1 MSDNTQPMP
10 LLKAGP
16 SQEVTIK
23 EAAAIYGV
31 SADTIRR
38 AIKREQKK
46 KGTGLAHEQRR
57 SEKGTE
63 YILTIEA
70 LEKFGLAKIETRSAV
85 QVSTDDLKA
94 ETLKSRIIELE
105 SKLEV
110 QTIRAEY
117 ATKEAERL
125 KEEAAR
131 AVENLRIALTR
142 IPAALPPAPP
152 SLLSRIFRKQK
163 AAEPTPQ
170 EPPPPPPHIAD

>member
-10 LLKAGP
+10 LLAAGP

-63 YILTIEA
+63 YILTIAA
-70 LEKFGLAKIETRSAV
+70 LDAFGFNKIETRSAV

-105 SKLEV
+105 ARLEV
-110 QTIRAEY
+110 QTIRADY

-125 KEEAAR
+125 KEEATR
-131 AVENLRIALTR
+131 ATENLRIALSR

-152 SLLSRIFRKQK
+152 SLLSRIFRKK
-163 AAEPTPQ
+163 PEASKDPAN
-170 EPPPPPPHIAD
+170 

>member
-10 LLKAGP
+10 LLAAGP

-63 YILTIEA
+63 YILTIAA
-70 LEKFGLAKIETRSAV
+70 LDAFGFNKIETRSAV

-94 ETLKSRIIELE
+94 ETFKSRIIELE
-105 SKLEV
+105 ARLEV
-110 QTIRAEY
+110 QTIRADY

-125 KEEAAR
+125 KEEATR
-131 AVENLRIALTR
+131 ATENLRIALSR

-152 SLLSRIFRKQK
+152 SLLSRSFRK
-163 AAEPTPQ
+163 TP
-170 EPPPPPPHIAD
+170 EAPKDPAN